1 MLTQSTGLTAIVVL
15 TLALGIGPN
24 TATNMAT
31 AMVSAS
37 DENETD
43 KTQNELPPWKRQPL
57 DLRAAVE
64 ANKLAL
70 KLIAAVFD
78 AELRCF
84 QTESKFTPAVAL
96 PDKNDPLSGP
106 NDLVGSPLLQ
116 EYSQGAV
123 WLSVVMSAN
132 KSDLSPQLQ
141 EAQRELLEG
150 LQHRQTVTPMGVK
163 KETKKPIRSKDVEKV
178 DTTHDMQRVLQVETN
193 FQDAVSQLQAAFP
206 KYAELYLHQS
216 PRLLNRPGEPTVFE
230 LSDPAVSA
238 DPLVKNERLQA
249 SLMVKVYRYDEH
261 NFKIVS
267 FWLYRN
273 IEDPEVFVPRFLRSE
288 KDKALTYNSLGRWD
302 WNHMPP
308 RTFSS
313 IGYVSPAVTVL
324 DLKFVDGEPV
334 MTGRSAPAGR
344 HRAQEVNLAELD
356 LNKLEPAANG
366 ALDTSVPSFPVP
378 VPDIPRLAA
387 LALKNPL
394 LGRDYMP
401 RLRGPYEFLTPA
413 EYEAYMVGIR
423 ESLVALQTQPSES
436 AESYLAAKT
445 ESSITALAPA
455 GQTTALPS
463 SVPANIASS
472 PTDVEQLNPI
482 FLNPKQERGLNELSI
497 RARDSLK
504 QFSDLQPVSSR
515 NLVNQ
520 LFVKSN
526 AGLRNHDS
534 AAELLQQ
541 KLPKVREVNVYFFAS
556 NNTTASWRGPDDT
569 SGKGGIVVVLPTR
582 YYSDPQQL
590 YKNVAGSLIN
600 QPLTSADVATLSN
613 YFGGSAAHQLATIKQ
628 FPVEI
633 DYLDHG
639 WDENGDMQRWTD
651 EAVDFFRHLQEA
663 IAYLKPRLETI
674 DPDERAI
681 LEIEITSVEDWLNS
695 LGDASVTV
703 NFGLY
708 KGKDDAPPPKADSVT
723 RTIWISSKAED
734 YVKSEKREYRW
745 PLLAKLIEGLN
756 GLKGGGFDPGIAGA
770 VYDVLATFGQ
780 DKDNKLMIAW
790 RLKTDLPTKPA
801 EWPIL
806 AGIPRAPVT
815 TPALDP
821 PRARPN

>member
-1 MLTQSTGLTAIVVL
+1 MPTRSTGPTAIAVL
-15 TLALGIGPN
+15 ILALGIGAN
-24 TATNMAT
+24 TATNMGM

-37 DENETD
+37 DENKTD
-43 KTQNELPPWKRQPL
+43 QTQKELPPWKRQPL

-78 AELRCF
+78 AGLRRF
-84 QTESKFTPAVAL
+84 EAESKFTPTVAL
-96 PDKNDPLSGP
+96 PDGNDPLSGP
-106 NDLVGSPLLQ
+106 NDLAASPLLQ
-116 EYSQGAV
+116 EYSQGVV
-123 WLSVVMSAN
+123 WLSVIMSAN
-132 KSDLSPQLQ
+132 KSELSPQLQ
-141 EAQRELLEG
+141 QAQRELLEG
-150 LQHRQTVTPMGVK
+150 LQQHQTVTPAEGK
-163 KETKKPIRSKDVEKV
+163 KEKPTRSRDVEKV
-178 DTTHDMQRVLQVETN
+178 DTTHEVQRALLIERN

-216 PRLLNRPGEPTVFE
+216 PRLLNKPGEPTVFE
-230 LSDPAVSA
+230 LTDPAVSA
-238 DPLVKNERLQA
+238 DPLVKNERMQA
-249 SLMVKVYRYDEH
+249 SLMVKVYRYNEH

-273 IEDPEVFVPRFLRSE
+273 IEDPEMFVPRFLRSD
-288 KDKALTYNSLGRWD
+288 KDKALTYNSQGRWD

-324 DLKFVDGEPV
+324 DLKFVNGEPV
-334 MTGRSAPAGR
+334 MTGWSAPAGR
-344 HRAQEVNLAELD
+344 HRAQQVNLAELD

-366 ALDTSVPSFPVP
+366 VLDASAPSFPVP
-378 VPDIPRLAA
+378 VPDIPKLTV

-401 RLRGPYEFLTPA
+401 RIRGPYEFLTHA
-413 EYEAYMVGIR
+413 EYEAYMAGIR
-423 ESLVALQTQPSES
+423 EGLGAMQMQPNGTT
-436 AESYLAAKT
+436 ESYLGAKT
-445 ESSITALAPA
+445 ESAIPALDPTGKPTAVASLAP
-455 GQTTALPS
+455 
-463 SVPANIASS
+463 VNIASS
-472 PTDVEQLNPI
+472 PTDAEQLNPI
-482 FLNPKQERGLNELSI
+482 FLNPKQEGGLDELSI

-504 QFSDLQPVSSR
+504 QFSDLQSVSSK
-515 NLVNQ
+515 NLINQ
-520 LFVKSN
+520 FFGKSN
-526 AGLRNHDS
+526 AGFRSHDPT
-534 AAELLQQ
+534 AELLRR

-582 YYSDPQQL
+582 YYSDPQQF

-600 QPLTSADVATLSN
+600 QPLASADVATLSN
-613 YFGGSAAHQLATIKQ
+613 YLGGAAAHQVATIKQ
-628 FPVEI
+628 FPVET

-639 WDENGDMQRWTD
+639 WDENGDMRRWTD

-663 IAYLKPRLETI
+663 IAYLKPRLESI
-674 DPDERAI
+674 DPDKRGTLER
-681 LEIEITSVEDWLNS
+681 EISIVEDWLNS

-708 KGKDDAPPPKADSVT
+708 KGKDDAPPPKADSVA

-734 YVKSEKREYRW
+734 YIKSEKREYRW
-745 PLLAKLIEGLN
+745 PLLAKLIEGFN
-756 GLKGGGFDPGIAGA
+756 GLKGGSFDPGITGA
-770 VYDVLATFGQ
+770 VYDILATFGR

-790 RLKTDLPTKPA
+790 RLNADLPTKPV
-801 EWPIL
+801 ERPVL
-806 AGIPRAPVT
+806 DGVPRAPVT
-815 TPALDP
+815 TPTLAP